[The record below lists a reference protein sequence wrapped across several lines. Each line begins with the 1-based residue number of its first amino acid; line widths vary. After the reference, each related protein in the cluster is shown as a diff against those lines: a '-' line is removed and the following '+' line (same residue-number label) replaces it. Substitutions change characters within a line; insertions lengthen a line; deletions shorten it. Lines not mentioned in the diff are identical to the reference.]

1 MIPLG
6 VFGGCH
12 SINSEVESAAIIVT
26 LFGTSDGAIY
36 KILLLFINIQQ
47 FILPSSKVVMLIQ
60 LSGPLSPIQ

>member
-26 LFGTSDGAIY
+26 LFGMSDGATY
-36 KILLLFINIQQ
+36 KILYHVSTFNSLFYLL
-47 FILPSSKVVMLIQ
+47 LK
-60 LSGPLSPIQ
+60 

>member
-6 VFGGCH
+6 VFGVCH

-26 LFGTSDGAIY
+26 LFGTSDGAIKY
-36 KILLLFINIQQ
+36 YSIMFQQ
-47 FILPSSKVVMLIQ
+47 FISPSCKVVMLIQ

>member
-36 KILLLFINIQQ
+36 KILQYLFCISTVY
-47 FILPSSKVVMLIQ
+47 FTFL
-60 LSGPLSPIQ
+60 